1 MKKKRMF
8 MLLMLLCQLTMI
20 SAQNQIDQMVEK
32 FSATGDCTFT
42 SAVERDPKT
51 RRIVKVVKVLELG
64 NTSVSRFKA
73 AFEAERNT
81 GTYRVKTEGDEV
93 TIVLSTNN
101 SKTNRIYMLK
111 YEKEGKYFS
120 EAKITIII
128 KFVNP

>member
-1 MKKKRMF
+1 

>member
-1 MKKKRMF
+1 MF